1 MNKNRLETLLRP
13 PHKPASNPVGFTRR
27 AQSKSRT
34 NPYFGRSH
42 KITKSELFARRLQ
55 PGDSGF
61 HGLSAHSVP
70 LKLSDI
76 KNTWLNRTR
85 TKVVFYS
92 DELGRTRTQLS
103 TTWPTLVVYN
113 AYNPL
118 TRLRIFC
125 IFQLVQTKSIKEKCG
140 KKKKNYFS
148 RISGWQVSLERLLN
162 RI

>member
-61 HGLSAHSVP
+61 HGLSTHSVP

-76 KNTWLNRTR
+76 KNTGLNRTR

-92 DELGRTRTQLS
+92 DELGRTWGRVTPGGMAMRKPS
-103 TTWPTLVVYN
+103 SYCTGSRNTLARGFGCNIARVGRGSRKIAEQV
-113 AYNPL
+113 PL
-118 TRLRIFC
+118 LGQGLGITID
-125 IFQLVQTKSIKEKCG
+125 
-140 KKKKNYFS
+140 
-148 RISGWQVSLERLLN
+148 
-162 RI
+162 